1 MVFISFLYFV
11 CSVVREVL
19 QNRAPEMRLQAM
31 ALDCLR
37 ESSED
42 YLVQLFED
50 AVLCCYHR
58 SRVTL
63 NVKDMR
69 LVQLIRGPT
78 DPGRKSSR

>member
-1 MVFISFLYFV
+1 MVSSSYSCM

-19 QNRAPEMRLQAM
+19 QNASSADMRLQSL
-31 ALDCLR
+31 ALECLR

-42 YLVQLFED
+42 YLVQLFEE
-50 AVLCCYHR
+50 ATLCCYHR

-78 DPGRKSSR
+78 DPGRKSNR